1 MSFAKPTHYVV
12 TGGSTDDGAVA
23 YLRSDGGWTGQL
35 RDAATWPTEA
45 DAEAQRALAK
55 KQERRVC
62 DPYVFGV
69 RLDAG
74 GAIDPMSARE
84 TIRAKGPTTPI
95 RRPDR

>member
-1 MSFAKPTHYVV
+1 MSFAKPTHYVI

-23 YLRSDGGWTGQL
+23 YLRADGSWTGKL
-35 RDAATWPTEA
+35 DEAGAWATEA
-45 DAEAQRALAK
+45 EAETHRVVAK

-69 RLDAG
+69 RVEAG
-74 GAIDPMSARE
+74 VIDPMTARE
-84 TIRAKGPTTPI
+84 AIRAKGPTTPI